1 MSIPHLREP
10 PSFRVPVS
18 TVVRLHPTEWLRLR
32 ELSLLCGMRT
42 GELAAK
48 VLKAFLHQENPVL
61 EVSEGGNENV

>member
-1 MSIPHLREP
+1 MSTPRLREP
-10 PSFRVPVS
+10 PLFTVPVS
-18 TVVRLHPTEWLRLR
+18 TVVRLDPAEWLRLR